1 MSEVAAWSRT
11 IRYADLAD
19 ALGARF
25 GPTPWTMVTQP
36 QVDAFADVT
45 HDRQWIHV
53 DEERA
58 GRGPFGTTIAH
69 GYLTLSLVPFLLG
82 QLLEVTGV
90 SMAVNYG
97 LERVR
102 FPAPVPVG
110 GSLQA
115 SAEIVAVEDRDNA
128 RQVRIRVTVACDRA
142 DRPVCVA
149 DVVIL
154 FVGVS

>member
-1 MSEVAAWSRT
+1 MPELVAPART
-11 IRYADLAD
+11 LHYADLPD

-25 GPTPWTMVTQP
+25 GPTPWSMVTQP

-45 HDRQWIHV
+45 HDHQWIHV

-58 GRGPFGTTIAH
+58 AKGPFGTTIAH
-69 GYLTLSLVPFLLG
+69 GYLTLSLVPFFLG
-82 QLLEVTGV
+82 QLLEVTGT

-97 LERVR
+97 LDKVR

-110 GSLQA
+110 ASLQA
-115 SAEIVAVEDRDNA
+115 TAEVVGVEPGKGSTR
-128 RQVRIRVTVACDRA
+128 VTIRVSVQCDAA

-154 FVGVS
+154 FVG